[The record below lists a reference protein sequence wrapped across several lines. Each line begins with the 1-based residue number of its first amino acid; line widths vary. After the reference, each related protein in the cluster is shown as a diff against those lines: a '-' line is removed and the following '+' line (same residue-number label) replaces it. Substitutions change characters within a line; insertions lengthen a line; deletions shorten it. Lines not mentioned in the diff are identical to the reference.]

1 MDEQSLGYC
10 PKCASAFRKGPENS
24 LVCESCGFKYFV
36 NPRPCNAVIIENNTG
51 EILLVKRKIDPKKG
65 MWDLPGGFMAVNE
78 TAEESL
84 VREAREELNAHITSC
99 RYIASYP
106 DRYLYEGVNY
116 HTLCFVY
123 VARIEETPLQP
134 KDDVASFQFFAKNKL
149 PFDGIAFEGLKEALK
164 TYVKE
169 TTR

>member
-1 MDEQSLGYC
+1 MDEQSLKHC
-10 PKCASAFRKGPENS
+10 PKCASVFLKGPENS
-24 LVCESCGFKYFV
+24 LLCGSCGFKYFV
-36 NPRPCNAVIIENNTG
+36 NPRPCNAVIIENDKA

-65 MWDLPGGFMAVNE
+65 MWDLPGGFMATNE

-84 VREAREELNAHITSC
+84 VREAKEELNARITSC

-123 VARIEETPLQP
+123 VARIEETVLQP
-134 KDDVASFQFFAKNKL
+134 KDDVASFRYFAKSEL
-149 PFDGIAFEGLKEALK
+149 PYGDIAFEGLKEALK
-164 TYVKE
+164 TYVKD